1 MFVRG
6 VRGAITVEH
15 NDEKE
20 ILSATNELLNQI
32 ILENGIVPDEI
43 ASVFVTVTQ
52 DLTATFPARTIRQ
65 MEGWELVPLMCSVEI
80 PVEGALPKCIRL
92 MVMINTDKKQD
103 EVKHVY
109 LKKCDAFASGLIQ
122 IDKIIIEVV

>member
-109 LKKCDAFASGLIQ
+109 LKKNAMRLRPDLSKLT
-122 IDKIIIEVV
+122 KS